1 MTSQPLA
8 ARPGAGILPGA
19 SSITDEPS
27 RRKGKRRPVGG
38 RRSTV
43 LTIALIACAAYFLLP
58 LVWLVIASTKSNS
71 DLFSTFGLW
80 FADFHLLENLQDV
93 FTFQS
98 GIYASWLRNT
108 ILYAVVSGVGA
119 AALAT
124 AAGYAFAK
132 LYFPGGNALF
142 AIVLGAIMVPLT
154 ALAVPTYLLF
164 SKVGLTDTPWAIIL
178 PSLVSPFGVYL
189 MRVYAAGAIP
199 DSLLEAARVDGASEA
214 RIFFSVVLRLLAPG
228 FVTVL
233 LFALV
238 ATWNNYFLPLI
249 MLNSPEY
256 FPLTVGLA
264 QWQATSAA
272 GSGSQALFSMVIT
285 GSLVSI
291 IPLVVAFLF
300 LQRYWQSGL
309 ATGGVKH

>member
-1 MTSQPLA
+1 
-8 ARPGAGILPGA
+8 
-19 SSITDEPS
+19 
-27 RRKGKRRPVGG
+27 
-38 RRSTV
+38 
-43 LTIALIACAAYFLLP
+43 
-58 LVWLVIASTKSNS
+58 
-71 DLFSTFGLW
+71 
-80 FADFHLLENLQDV
+80 
-93 FTFQS
+93 
-98 GIYASWLRNT
+98 
-108 ILYAVVSGVGA
+108 
-119 AALAT
+119 
-124 AAGYAFAK
+124 
-132 LYFPGGNALF
+132 
-142 AIVLGAIMVPLT
+142 
-154 ALAVPTYLLF
+154 
-164 SKVGLTDTPWAIIL
+164 
-178 PSLVSPFGVYL
+178 